1 MKKKIFTTLFLVLFV
16 SASFAQ
22 IRTIN
27 GNVGVGTSNPQHK
40 LDVDGDVRISGSIN
54 NTDAPITFRVGN
66 IMAGTTGGGGHGNV
80 SFGIRAL
87 HNLSGSGN
95 TAIGANAL
103 GFNSIGSYN
112 TAIGANALGFNSI
125 GSHNI
130 AVGSGAHIW
139 NHSSSHNT
147 VIGNHAFSQN
157 QSGSHNTVIGNSALA
172 DNLAGSRN
180 TAIGANT
187 SVGIGVPGGDAFTRG
202 AVVNVTVIG
211 YGARATA
218 PNQVRIGNSNV
229 SSIGGQVAWSN
240 LSDGRAKRNIRA
252 EVPGLEFINLLQPVV
267 YNVNLDVVDELM
279 GIDRAENE
287 RIMLAEFEMLSG
299 ASELSNEERT
309 ALAEQQQIQS
319 ELLEQERAAR
329 EIRQNQLQTGFVA
342 QDVRRVAE
350 SIGFDFSG
358 VDVDEMGIY
367 GLRYAEFVVPLVRAV
382 QELSRQNEQMQT
394 EIEQLR
400 TELRALQGGI
410 IGIPAPPPIQTM
422 SAPAPA
428 SSNDW
433 TSFDETTSDRT
444 AALYQ
449 NVPNPFGQTTKIR
462 YYLPQNVATASLA
475 FFDLQGRQIKQIT
488 LTQRGEGEE
497 FISGSQF
504 APGIYI
510 YALIADGQA
519 VAVKQMIITE

>member
-1 MKKKIFTTLFLVLFV
+1 MNRKIILSTLFLAFCI

-22 IRTIN
+22 MRVTNEEGSGTGRPDRGVIFDTNRNAPFVFRIDGALVGFTGAPGSGIRYFIN
-27 GNVGVGTSNPQHK
+27 T
-40 LDVDGDVRISGSIN
+40 
-54 NTDAPITFRVGN
+54 
-66 IMAGTTGGGGHGNV
+66 NV
-80 SFGIRAL
+80 SFGLGAFSDKRGTGNTAIGFNAL
-87 HNLSGSGN
+87 SGASGSGN
-95 TAIGANAL
+95 TAIGTQTLLN
-103 GFNSIGSYN
+103 NTGS
-112 TAIGANALGFNSI
+112 S
-125 GSHNI
+125 NI
-130 AVGSGAHIW
+130 AVG
-139 NHSSSHNT
+139 T
-147 VIGNHAFSQN
+147 
-157 QSGSHNTVIGNSALA
+157 SALI
-172 DNLAGSRN
+172 NNRAGNRN
-180 TAIGANT
+180 IAIGVVSGVAYGVGTLNNT
-187 SVGIGVPGGDAFTRG
+187 IA
-202 AVVNVTVIG
+202 IG
-211 YGARATA
+211 YRVTATA
-218 PNQVRIGNSNV
+218 SNQVRIGNFEV
-229 SSIGGQVAWSN
+229 TDIGGGVSWTTF
-240 LSDGRAKRNIRA
+240 SDGRAKRSVRA
-252 EVPGLEFINLLQPVV
+252 EVPGLDFINRLNPVI
-267 YNVNLDVVDELM
+267 YTLNLDVVDELM
-279 GIDRAENE
+279 GIDRTQAF
-287 RIMLAEFEMLSG
+287 AFY
-299 ASELSNEERT
+299 SELDGERCF
-309 ALAEQQQIQS
+309 EQEQLHI
-319 ELLEQERAAR
+319 EMLEQERIAR
-329 EIRQNQLQTGFVA
+329 EIRQNQLQTGFIA
-342 QDVRRVAE
+342 QDVRAAAE
-350 SIGFDFSG
+350 SIGYDFSG
-358 VDVDEMGIY
+358 IVVDELGIY